1 MSDLAWFYY
10 CETCKR
16 YGWELKGIYRQQQ
29 SQPTKCPDCRDRLDL
44 ESAQTL
50 ANAILEHG
58 LGAIGKPLAP
68 LRAPPNNQATTAD
81 QGR

>member
-16 YGWELKGIYRQQQ
+16 YGWELKGIYRQQA
-29 SQPTKCPDCRDRLDL
+29 QPTKCPDCRDRLDL
-44 ESAQTL
+44 KSAQTL

-58 LGAIGKPLAP
+58 YLDAIGRPA
-68 LRAPPNNQATTAD
+68 APPQVPLNNPEAFSD
-81 QGR
+81 R